1 MFVFMGHLKSD
12 TTNGVSGGG
21 GSNPLT
27 PTDFFLAFS
36 DTPSSK
42 FQLYPTISLTL
53 KRFLSKHIYQQ
64 INELNRTVRTLSG
77 YKQ

>member
-1 MFVFMGHLKSD
+1 MLAKMVFY
-12 TTNGVSGGG
+12 GVSGVG

-27 PTDFFLAFS
+27 PTNLFFAFS

-42 FQLYPTISLTL
+42 FRLYPTISLTL
-53 KRFLSKHIYQQ
+53 KRFLSRHIYEQ

-77 YKQ
+77 NQQ

>member
-1 MFVFMGHLKSD
+1 M
-12 TTNGVSGGG
+12 NIGVYRGVMALSVGG

-27 PTDFFLAFS
+27 PTNLFLAFS
-36 DTPSSK
+36 GTPSSK
-42 FQLYPTISLTL
+42 FRLYPTISLTL